1 MDQIKIGKFIQN
13 KRKEKNIT
21 QQELAEKLNITDRA
35 ISKWENGK
43 CMPDVGIIQE
53 LCEILNITI
62 NDLFSGEVVNMKDTE
77 KKLEEN
83 LLEMTRLKEEKDRQ
97 LLSLEIFIG
106 VISSVIFVES
116 VLIVGWLELSK
127 LPATIIITIS
137 SILFLVG
144 MGLALRIEQTAGYY
158 ECKNCHHKY
167 VPTYQSV
174 FFAQHINR
182 TRKMKCPKCNKKTWH
197 KKVITK

>member
-35 ISKWENGK
+35 ISKWENGN
-43 CMPDVGIIQE
+43 CLPDVGIMQE

-106 VISSVIFVES
+106 VISSVILVGS
-116 VLIVGWLELSK
+116 VLLVGWLELSK
-127 LPATIIITIS
+127 LPATILITLS
-137 SILFLVG
+137 SIIFAIG
-144 MGLALRIEQTAGYY
+144 MGLSLRIEQTAGYY
-158 ECKNCHHKY
+158 ECQNCHYKY
-167 VPTYQSV
+167 VPTYQNILWS
-174 FFAQHINR
+174 QHICR